1 MNQLFAR
8 LAVAMPLAIATLA
21 TVSAEDSSASKDFP
35 ASTVAQLVQDGIQAQ
50 KCPGAVVSVNFRGQT
65 IYQAAFGNRELE
77 PQRKPMTVDTVFDLA
92 SLTKPIATATSVMI
106 LADEGKLSLTAPVS
120 EYLPEFA
127 VHDKQSVTIEHLLL
141 HTSGLIPDNGMSDYQ
156 GTHAESIANLM
167 SQKLRSPP
175 GTRFRYSDVGFLV
188 LGELVHQVSGMP
200 LDQFTQKRIFAPL
213 QMNDTGYRSTG
224 ENDDRCA
231 TTQQREG
238 HWMRGE
244 VHDPRAYALGGVA
257 GHAGLFSTA
266 DDLSRFANAMVNAG
280 QTNDAIQTNQV
291 RLFSKATFEAMTS
304 PIEVPGK
311 SADQIQFRSRGW
323 DKRSAYSSN
332 RGKSMTDAAFG
343 HGGFTGT
350 ALWIDPELKLSVI
363 FLSNRVHPN
372 GKGSVNSLAGEI
384 GTIAADWAAQ
394 QLSISEESSTPH
406 PVAGNQ

>member
-1 MNQLFAR
+1 MNPFLLHAVLALPFA
-8 LAVAMPLAIATLA
+8 LA
-21 TVSAEDSSASKDFP
+21 TPSVLLSEDIPASKEDFP
-35 ASTVAQLVQDGIQAQ
+35 SKEVEQLVQDGIQAQ
-50 KCPGAVVSVNFRGQT
+50 KCPGAVVTVGFRGKT
-65 IYQAAFGNRELE
+65 VYQAAFGSRELE
-77 PQRKPMTVDTVFDLA
+77 PQRKPMSVDTIFDLA

-106 LADEGKLSLTAPVS
+106 LADEGKLSLTDPVS
-120 EYLPEFA
+120 KYLPDFA
-127 VHDKQSVTIEHLLL
+127 VHEKESVTVEHLLL
-141 HTSGLIPDNGMSDYQ
+141 HTSGLIPDNGMSDYR
-156 GTHAESIANLM
+156 GTHAESIANLL
-167 SQKLRSPP
+167 SQELRSPP

-200 LDQFTQKRIFAPL
+200 LDQFAQKRIFEPL
-213 QMNDTGYRSTG
+213 QMNDTGFRSIG
-224 ENDDRCA
+224 GNDDRCA

-266 DDLSRFANAMVNAG
+266 DDLSRFANAMVNG
-280 QTNDAIQTNQV
+280 GPTDD
-291 RLFSKATFEAMTS
+291 RPLFSKSTFDAMTS
-304 PIEVPGK
+304 PVEVPGK
-311 SADQIQFRSRGW
+311 LPSQIQWRSRGW

-394 QLSISEESSTPH
+394 QLSTPEDSTASDPVESE
-406 PVAGNQ
+406 Q